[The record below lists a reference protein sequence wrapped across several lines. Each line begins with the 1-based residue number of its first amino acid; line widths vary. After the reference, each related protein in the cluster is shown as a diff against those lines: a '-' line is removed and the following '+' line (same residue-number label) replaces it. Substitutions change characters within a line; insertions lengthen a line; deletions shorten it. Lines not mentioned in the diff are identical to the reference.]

1 MRGITASAHRSGR
14 CVDVEKKDIR
24 MDLKLEVIVLPVSDV
39 DRASSFYE
47 AAGFRMDADHATND
61 DGNGWVLQEVRKRAP
76 GR

>member
-1 MRGITASAHRSGR
+1 
-14 CVDVEKKDIR
+14 